1 MSRRRNQ
8 NKTVSIS
15 ITLNR
20 DLLDELDD
28 LLTIKQSR
36 SRFIQICIED
46 KLNKSATIRDSTT
59 ANLMSALIV
68 RDDCDL
74 FLQKM
79 LRQILLS

>member
-1 MSRRRNQ
+1 MRRRNQ

-36 SRFIQICIED
+36 SRFIQRCIED
-46 KLNKSATIRDSTT
+46 KLNNSGTIRDAETT
-59 ANLMSALIV
+59 QLMAALFA
-68 RDDCDL
+68 RKDCDL